1 MRKLI
6 FKATFL
12 LLMIFSVVAYA
23 QNTVSGTV
31 VDSDGNPIPG
41 VTVFISG
48 TSQGTTTDFD
58 GNYSISVESDQTL
71 VFSSL
76 GFATQSFNVG
86 DNASINVSLVEAAE
100 ALEEIIVTGYG
111 TETKRETTGAIST
124 VKARDLS
131 VIPSGNIEQQFQGRI
146 PGDRKSTRL
155 NSSHQ

>member
-1 MRKLI
+1 MSYIYFYLKGSFIILAAINKNIKYQIMRKLI

-58 GNYSISVESDQTL
+58 GIT
-71 VFSSL
+71 
-76 GFATQSFNVG
+76 
-86 DNASINVSLVEAAE
+86 IC
-100 ALEEIIVTGYG
+100 
-111 TETKRETTGAIST
+111 
-124 VKARDLS
+124 
-131 VIPSGNIEQQFQGRI
+131 
-146 PGDRKSTRL
+146 
-155 NSSHQ
+155 

>member
-86 DNASINVSLVEAAE
+86 DNSSINVSLLEAAE
-100 ALEEIIVTGYG
+100 AL
-111 TETKRETTGAIST
+111 
-124 VKARDLS
+124 
-131 VIPSGNIEQQFQGRI
+131 
-146 PGDRKSTRL
+146 
-155 NSSHQ
+155 